1 MIAMAGSIYCRIL
14 RWLRDEEEQL
24 NAKSLPKI
32 TILIVDMSRERLIVF
47 FLPFIFPCYQIILI
61 YIVPYF
67 AAVIDID
74 TSGIHAFEEL
84 YKSLQK
90 QDVQVSS

>member
-1 MIAMAGSIYCRIL
+1 MIAMAGYIYCRIL

-24 NAKSLPKI
+24 NAQCLPKI
-32 TILIVDMSRERLIVF
+32 TILIVDMSRELIVF
-47 FLPFIFPCYQIILI
+47 FFSPCYRTILI
-61 YIVPYF
+61 YISPYF

-74 TSGIHAFEEL
+74 TSGIQAFEEL

-90 QDVQVSS
+90 QEVQVSS